1 MGNVCFKSLKEN
13 YCFLCELIFSVNRVS
28 SYPKAIE
35 SEMLVHPLHDKLQI
49 IWIAILSCCQSRKQK
64 GERVLILFAEYL
76 ELLLK

>member
-1 MGNVCFKSLKEN
+1 MFILKVCKEN

-49 IWIAILSCCQSRKQK
+49 IWIAILSCCQSGKQK
-64 GERVLILFAEYL
+64 GEDINIICKIHGTYF
-76 ELLLK
+76 